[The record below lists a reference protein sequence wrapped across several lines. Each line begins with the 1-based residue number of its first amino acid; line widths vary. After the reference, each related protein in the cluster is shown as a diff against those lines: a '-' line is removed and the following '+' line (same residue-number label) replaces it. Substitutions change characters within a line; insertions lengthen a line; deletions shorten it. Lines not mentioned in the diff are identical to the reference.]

1 MQTISYFRLKSFLI
15 HVSPSF
21 YILYCLV
28 FQITKGVCGRQ
39 CDFINK
45 FCLPSENRSKKIEV
59 TFLVSRMILDIMP
72 KH

>member
-45 FCLPSENRSKKIEV
+45 FCLPSVVMYNKLQYQRK
-59 TFLVSRMILDIMP
+59 
-72 KH
+72 